1 MHVLQ
6 DGLVPVPGHTHILD
20 NILDMIDII
29 VDTLDIQAPGRHVE
43 QDHVLGPRVFEH
55 PVLADPLLT
64 QLPDLVLGLLP
75 AEKGTDVGDKGAG
88 GED

>member
-1 MHVLQ
+1 M
-6 DGLVPVPGHTHILD
+6 
-20 NILDMIDII
+20 
-29 VDTLDIQAPGRHVE
+29 
-43 QDHVLGPRVFEH
+43 LGPRVFEH

-75 AEKGTDVGDKGAG
+75 AEKGTGTDVGDKGAG

>member
-1 MHVLQ
+1 MVSYPYL
-6 DGLVPVPGHTHILD
+6 GTHCRYYCRYIVDKL
-20 NILDMIDII
+20 DII

-43 QDHVLGPRVFEH
+43 QDHVLGPRVLEH